1 MQQTHKQHVCDL
13 SICSGVG
20 GSGITCTGTNVLGLL
35 KEQQHILQEQ
45 QHILE
50 EQQDIL
56 EEQQHV
62 TRHNLH
68 LRFDSV
74 PKLESDARI
83 TPVRRKHFFRP
94 EHCVTHAAQLGTT
107 TQVFQSSSVRP
118 LSVVIN
124 GSICNRSL
132 VPVQ

>member
-35 KEQQHILQEQ
+35 KEQQHILQ
-45 QHILE
+45 